1 MTEQVVDVEVTEEKV
16 GEEQKRER
24 AVVDTVRSVLLAG
37 IGALA
42 LTKDEVQ
49 DILNRLVERGEL
61 AERDARKLF
70 EELKERPKKGMGEWE
85 ERLGKALEP
94 HLQRVLERLNLPTRE
109 DVQALSERIRA
120 LEEKLEELKKEG

>member
-61 AERDARKLF
+61 AEKDARKLF
-70 EELKERPKKGMGEWE
+70 EELKERPKKEMETWE
-85 ERLGKALEP
+85 ERLSERLEP